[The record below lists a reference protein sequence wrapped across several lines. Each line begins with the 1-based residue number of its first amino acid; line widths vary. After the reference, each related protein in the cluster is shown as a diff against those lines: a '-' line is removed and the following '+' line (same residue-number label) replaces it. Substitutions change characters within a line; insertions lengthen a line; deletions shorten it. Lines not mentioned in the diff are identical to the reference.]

1 MFPNIDNNLWLNEVR
16 EALEIR
22 QVQSPP
28 TDCLLEA
35 VELCS
40 LNNNSQFGNLNFLQ
54 CMGTAKGPKN
64 ACSYADLV
72 MGEIDELA
80 KNRHEI
86 KPMLLWRYRDDIVDI
101 WVHGLPKLLEFTDFI
116 NALYPTIKFELVYS
130 QQTLNVLDV
139 TMHLVDGFI
148 QTDVYSKPTDSHLY
162 LPPTSAP
169 PEHCKRAIPYSVAL
183 RLKRNC
189 SSNNFLENK

>member
-116 NALYPTIKFELVYS
+116 NALYPTIKFALVYS

-162 LPPTSAP
+162 LPPTIVLIRSTASAQL
-169 PEHCKRAIPYSVAL
+169 HTVLHYALSVIVL
-183 RLKRNC
+183 TVV
-189 SSNNFLENK
+189 FWIY